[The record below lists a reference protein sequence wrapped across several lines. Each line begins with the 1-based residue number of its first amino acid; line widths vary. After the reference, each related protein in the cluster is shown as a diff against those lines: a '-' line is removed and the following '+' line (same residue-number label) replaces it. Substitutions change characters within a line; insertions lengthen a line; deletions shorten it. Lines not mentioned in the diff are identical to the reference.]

1 MHLFLKI
8 FKGQLI
14 ASKCLIFCSYRIMF
28 SCDVFLYQMNLSELR
43 SVRISRP
50 ISFHARYVDTRDMNG
65 AIIIDDQ
72 LT

>member
-1 MHLFLKI
+1 
-8 FKGQLI
+8 
-14 ASKCLIFCSYRIMF
+14 MF

-50 ISFHARYVDTRDMNG
+50 ISFHARYVDTRDMTG

>member
-1 MHLFLKI
+1 
-8 FKGQLI
+8 
-14 ASKCLIFCSYRIMF
+14 MF
-28 SCDVFLYQMNLSELR
+28 SCDVFLFQMNLSELR